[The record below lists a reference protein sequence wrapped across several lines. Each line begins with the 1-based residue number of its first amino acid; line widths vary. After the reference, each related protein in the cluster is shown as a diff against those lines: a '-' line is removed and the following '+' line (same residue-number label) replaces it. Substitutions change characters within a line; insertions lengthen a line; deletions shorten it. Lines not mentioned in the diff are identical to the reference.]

1 LGGANFETLAENG
14 GDPRHVRPDLGTVI
28 VECRCTRVSRRDD
41 QCERASRY
49 KNREVILTMA
59 VFLMMSAMTNHVLG
73 QDREKEPPLVMR
85 VAVFSADQDRPDK
98 YQPFV
103 GDLFRTLQG
112 VPGYVGTFLG
122 RDAHT
127 GQMISVSLWRNE
139 ADAVAG
145 EAAVGE
151 RIRVLPPGS
160 APRPSNVTKYV
171 VEFRDVVK
179 GELSK

>member
-1 LGGANFETLAENG
+1 
-14 GDPRHVRPDLGTVI
+14 
-28 VECRCTRVSRRDD
+28 
-41 QCERASRY
+41 
-49 KNREVILTMA
+49 MA

-73 QDREKEPPLVMR
+73 QDKEKERPLVMR

-179 GELSK
+179 ASSRSSPRGRATSPARVVSVHRSRVERRSRAQCRSSVFAS